1 MSNPNETAQDPN
13 QTTIGVATITYDDTG
28 RPVSSEFVP
37 EKYIDD
43 HWKGA
48 SDALLTTPAVDD
60 ATQAKAQAEMILA
73 SWFAHLNE
81 IELADREV
89 ATIESEVTQCDRWP
103 NGKPR
108 LCAIRFYL
116 QQR

>member
-1 MSNPNETAQDPN
+1 MDNKEPANHLNRTH
-13 QTTIGVATITYDDTG
+13 IGTATITYDESG
-28 RPVSSEFVP
+28 RPGSSQFVP

-48 SDALLTTPAVDD
+48 SDALLTSPAIED
-60 ATQAKAQAEMILA
+60 AEQAKKHAEVILA
-73 SWFAHLNE
+73 SWFAHINE

-89 ATIESEVTQCDRWP
+89 ATIESEVTQCDKWP
-103 NGKPR
+103 NGKPS
-108 LCAIRFYL
+108 LCVIRFYL